1 MWIYGNFPILL
12 LLLLLVMQ
20 FLILTSLK
28 IMRRL
33 AYTQNVGDYY
43 QTVTETSELS
53 SVFTTGRWIMIWF
66 WILPLPTLMWP
77 PLLELHLRSIK
88 KIRMT
93 IIGIAMLMNLMTK
106 VNGKCFSSLLQRE
119 VG

>member
-1 MWIYGNFPILL
+1 
-12 LLLLLVMQ
+12 MQ
-20 FLILTSLK
+20 FLILISLK

-43 QTVTETSELS
+43 QTVTETSEVS
-53 SVFTTGRWIMIWF
+53 SVFATGRWIMIWF

-77 PLLELHLRSIK
+77 PLLELHLRSIR
-88 KIRMT
+88 KISMT
-93 IIGIAMLMNLMTK
+93 IIGIAMLMNLMIK
-106 VNGKCFSSLLQRE
+106 VNGKYFSSLLQKE